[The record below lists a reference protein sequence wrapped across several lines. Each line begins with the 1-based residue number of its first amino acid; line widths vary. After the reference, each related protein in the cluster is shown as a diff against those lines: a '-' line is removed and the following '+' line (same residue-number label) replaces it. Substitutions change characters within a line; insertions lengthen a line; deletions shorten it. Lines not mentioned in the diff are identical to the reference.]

1 MEVKILENKIS
12 EMASFEP
19 KDLITVKL
27 LICYLIYNLN
37 NNELN
42 SEFLYDISVN
52 YGNISYFY
60 YNEAIDELIKNDT
73 IISKFED
80 EENMSFSLTDKG
92 IDFITEFKSY
102 LSISL
107 RNRIMYSGMK
117 YMSKINDEENVV
129 KTEIQEKEDCC
140 YLNVIIY
147 KKEKEVLSFNLS
159 VKNKSQAVLLSE
171 KINLN
176 PKAIYSNFVDLIIN
190 NHSI

>member
-117 YMSKINDEENVV
+117 YMSKINNEENVV

-147 KKEKEVLSFNLS
+147 KKEKEVFSFNLS

>member
-129 KTEIQEKEDCC
+129 KTEIQGKEDCY
-140 YLNVIIY
+140 YLKVSIY

-159 VKNKSQAVLLSE
+159 VKNKSQAILLSE

>member
-80 EENMSFSLTDKG
+80 EDNMSFSLTDKG

-159 VKNKSQAVLLSE
+159 VKNKSQAILLSE

>member
-140 YLNVIIY
+140 YLKVSIY

-159 VKNKSQAVLLSE
+159 VKNKSQAILLSE

>member
-159 VKNKSQAVLLSE
+159 VKNKSQAILLSE

>member
-147 KKEKEVLSFNLS
+147 KKEKEVFSFNLS
-159 VKNKSQAVLLSE
+159 VKNKSQAILLSE

-190 NHSI
+190 NHSV

>member
-92 IDFITEFKSY
+92 IDFIKEFKSY

-140 YLNVIIY
+140 YLKVSIY

-159 VKNKSQAVLLSE
+159 VKNKSQAILLSE

>member
-117 YMSKINDEENVV
+117 YMSKINNEENVV

>member
-80 EENMSFSLTDKG
+80 EDNMSFSLTDKG

>member
-1 MEVKILENKIS
+1 MENKIS

-129 KTEIQEKEDCC
+129 KTEIQGKEDCY
-140 YLNVIIY
+140 YLKVSIY

-159 VKNKSQAVLLSE
+159 VKNKSQAILLSE

>member
-117 YMSKINDEENVV
+117 YMSKINNEENVV

-159 VKNKSQAVLLSE
+159 VKNKSQAILLSE